1 MTVLDLRECT
11 MARRKREAKLRAGES
26 DRLLRVARVAA
37 LAEEILGDKVK
48 AARWLRRPNR
58 ILGGK
63 TPLQTLD
70 TDIGA
75 SQVETVLHPVEHG
88 LFS

>member
-1 MTVLDLRECT
+1 MTVLDLHECT

-26 DRLLRVARVAA
+26 DRLLRT
-37 LAEEILGDKVK
+37 
-48 AARWLRRPNR
+48 
-58 ILGGK
+58 LGGK

>member
-1 MTVLDLRECT
+1 MTVLDLPECT
-11 MARRKREAKLRAGES
+11 IARRKRKAKLRAGES
-26 DRLLRVARVAA
+26 DRQLRVARVAA
-37 LAEEILGDKVK
+37 LAEEILGDTVK

-58 ILGGK
+58 TLGGK